1 MKSLTLLAALAAA
14 LAIAACGGSDDG
26 DQESST
32 TASETTASSGSC
44 AEIEDLDVP
53 PYEHDNREFT
63 VDDYLTIP
71 PAGGDHTDAAL
82 PAGGAYA
89 AGEAPLGAAVH
100 LLEHGAVIAW
110 TNELDPEDKSAI
122 EAEIEAASEEGYYQL
137 AIVELPELEGPFALS
152 AWGAVQ
158 NCTEADPSAIRPF
171 IEEWYASAKSVESA
185 LACQGEARRL
195 PPC

>member
-1 MKSLTLLAALAAA
+1 MRSLTLPAAVVAALV
-14 LAIAACGGSDDG
+14 IAACGGSDDA
-26 DQESST
+26 DQGSST
-32 TASETTASSGSC
+32 TASEATASSGSC
-44 AEIEDLDVP
+44 AEIEELEVP
-53 PYEHDNREFT
+53 PYEHDNRKFT

-82 PAGGAYA
+82 AAGGSH
-89 AGEAPLGAAVH
+89 GPEVELGAAVH
-100 LLEHGAVIAW
+100 TLEHGAVIAW
-110 TNELDPEDKSAI
+110 TNGLEPDEMSAI
-122 EAEIEAASEEGYYQL
+122 ETEVEAARAEGYYQL

-158 NCTEADPSAIRPF
+158 NCTEADPSAIKPF
-171 IEEWYASAKSVESA
+171 IEEWYASPKSAESV